1 MKCQGIFHGLEDRE
15 KRGCITTACSRTA
28 APRPPLMLGVMPL
41 LLQLELAAWV
51 VATMLDHVDFAVQDL
66 ALSQAFYVTA
76 LAPLGIRPLIEI
88 DREDGRQGTGF
99 GLGELTQFHIGGG
112 RPVAGRLHVAFA
124 AQTRAAVDAFHR
136 AALDAGGKDN
146 GKPGLR
152 LRYDEH
158 YYAAYVLDPDGHV
171 VEAVCRVPA

>member
-1 MKCQGIFHGLEDRE
+1 
-15 KRGCITTACSRTA
+15 
-28 APRPPLMLGVMPL
+28 
-41 LLQLELAAWV
+41 
-51 VATMLDHVDFAVQDL
+51 MLDHVDFAVQDL

-124 AQTRAAVDAFHR
+124 AQTRAAVDAFYR
-136 AALDAGGKDN
+136 AALDAGGRDD
-146 GKPGLR
+146 GRPGLR
-152 LRYDEH
+152 LRYGEH